1 MADKTIGDLPLAAT
15 VQDDSLIP
23 VEQQG
28 EAMHMTGAQFKAFAR
43 GSVQEYV
50 TEAQTAANEAKQA
63 VLKAPQVGD
72 NGNWYVYDH
81 TTAAY
86 VDTGVAATGPQGE
99 TGPQGIQGEKG
110 ETGETGPQGPQGE
123 QGIQGETGPQGEQ
136 GIQGEQG
143 PQGIQGEQGPVGPRG
158 EKGETGSGFKVS
170 GYYDTAGELEVA
182 QTAPNPGDAYGV
194 GTAEPYDIYIWDGVN
209 LVWVNNGA
217 LQGAQGEQGPQGEPG
232 PEGPQGPAG
241 ETGPTGP
248 KGEPGESGLT
258 PYIGTN
264 GNWYVGATDTGI
276 PATGPEG
283 AEGKTPYI
291 GDNGN
296 WYIDGVDTGAP
307 ARGPVGPK
315 GTDGAA
321 GANAT
326 INGVNALT
334 LTTDENLELEQT
346 EGVATLKLKS
356 VPSNVYYATAVIP
369 ATGWAADETTGIKSQ
384 TVAISGITA
393 NHTATVSN
401 YFTGPE
407 TAAGY
412 AAHVEQE
419 NQFLDFITNGYA
431 ETVDGGIKFVIY
443 GDANTVAIPIV
454 VEVAS

>member
-1 MADKTIGDLPLAAT
+1 MADKTIGDLPQAAT

-28 EAMHMTGAQFKAFAR
+28 AAMHMTGAQFKAFAR

-63 VLKAPQVGD
+63 VLRAPQVGD

-81 TTAAY
+81 TAAAY
-86 VDTGVAATGPQGE
+86 VDTGVPATGPEGP

-158 EKGETGSGFKVS
+158 EKGETGSGFKVL
-170 GYYDTAGELEVA
+170 GYYDTAGELEVS

-217 LQGAQGEQGPQGEPG
+217 LQGAQGERGPQGEPG

-248 KGEPGESGLT
+248 QGETGPTGPTGPQGDPGEQGPQGAPGPKAESATLELLASGWSGGQQTVTSDFIL
-258 PYIGTN
+258 
-264 GNWYVGATDTGI
+264 
-276 PATGPEG
+276 
-283 AEGKTPYI
+283 AEGYDYI
-291 GDNGN
+291 VAPEAGS
-296 WYIDGVDTGAP
+296 YGVYAGSMIRASDIS
-307 ARGPVGPK
+307 V
-315 GTDGAA
+315 DGAITFTA
-321 GANAT
+321 EEVPGEDIT
-326 INGVNALT
+326 VNILRI
-334 LTTDENLELEQT
+334 EVE
-346 EGVATLKLKS
+346 
-356 VPSNVYYATAVIP
+356 
-369 ATGWAADETTGIKSQ
+369 ADG
-384 TVAISGITA
+384 
-393 NHTATVSN
+393 
-401 YFTGPE
+401 
-407 TAAGY
+407 
-412 AAHVEQE
+412 
-419 NQFLDFITNGYA
+419 
-431 ETVDGGIKFVIY
+431 
-443 GDANTVAIPIV
+443 
-454 VEVAS
+454 